1 MLATHLDL
9 KPDYSL
15 TTEETYLKVA
25 LGAIHGY
32 KNLEVLSY
40 AWQTAYLDN
49 SSASWVPR
57 WDLPVDQ
64 NNSTPLLPFLY
75 DAAKGMDA
83 NILPAVSSTSLK
95 VEGLILG
102 QIIDSDIPLRFES
115 TSGSLTYSSS
125 ENSLEACLTML
136 SRIMVQDRW
145 QHVFGHEEFADRA
158 IGNLQAHLADF
169 AAYLLP
175 IMRNFGRDAYISLCS
190 TWCSSCNE
198 TIVEHRKAY
207 SHLAKVYTCHICE
220 QGDFD
225 LCSNCHKL
233 GIHCKDPKHS
243 LQKVTPSSICC
254 PYTQEIV
261 DWLECHKAGGNGD
274 RFFETAK
281 SACRGR
287 TFFHIAPG
295 WIGVGPQIIE
305 PGDMV
310 VVLFGSRV
318 PIILRKINGCYRL
331 VSDCYIH
338 GLMDGEAIQ
347 MLENGKLETEVF
359 EIQ

>member
-1 MLATHLDL
+1 M
-9 KPDYSL
+9 
-15 TTEETYLKVA
+15 A
-25 LGAIHGY
+25 LHAIHGY

-40 AWQTAYLDN
+40 AWQTAHLDT

-64 NNSTPLLPFLY
+64 NNASPLLPFLY
-75 DAAKGMDA
+75 DAARGKNA
-83 NILPAVSSTSLK
+83 RLLPVASSRFLK
-95 VEGLILG
+95 VEGLVLG
-102 QIIDSDIPLRFES
+102 RITDSDMPLEFGATGGPSASFHNE
-115 TSGSLTYSSS
+115 GG
-125 ENSLEACLTML
+125 LEAHLTML

-145 QHVFGHEEFADRA
+145 QSVFGYEHAAGRA
-158 IGNLQAHLADF
+158 IENLEAHLADF

-175 IMRNFGRDAYISLCS
+175 IMRAFGRDAYIPLCS
-190 TWCSSCNE
+190 TWCSSCNN

-225 LCSNCHKL
+225 LCSNCHEL

-243 LQKVTPSSICC
+243 LQKVTPSSIWC
-254 PYTQEIV
+254 PYTQGIV

-305 PGDMV
+305 PGDIV